1 MKLKKILEN
10 IISEGASDI
19 LYHYIASD
27 YILDMLQKNKINT
40 IAAIGS
46 DSDYKINKN
55 KFYYLST
62 TRSKSS
68 GFKKSDSKIVL
79 DGRKLKQRYK
89 ITPVD
94 YWNWPKSDKDNT
106 SIYISSMQ
114 SLEQEDRIITNKPNI
129 PNAKDYILG
138 IHIYVGKKIYSTDKK
153 IIDICE
159 ESNIPIFIYNNRQ
172 NFYNQIKPIDY
183 TNYEYGNEFEGYED
197 DDSDIEKGREKL
209 KAPFLNIGSYISL
222 NDDNSYNEIIKYLDD
237 DSKIEQFDNFFE
249 DFKRNLKFKSDDI
262 PYESKLLK
270 NEVKTIQSDSG
281 DDSRFILDLLRKSM
295 RKNKVT
301 NMEDYLKLKIYGVKS
316 LKKLDD
322 YKNDLYKFVR
332 SEAMIEFTNQLDE
345 LQGWIQIDGTD
356 YNNAYE
362 SDEIQEILYDYLYK
376 LYDVIKEVVFDE
388 NRNVLR
394 YSYSLDKTY
403 LQQSFDYKN
412 LNISDKLNITDI
424 GHFSST
430 EEFDETIES
439 VFYYVLMRIQ
449 RSSGDKADELYKEYS
464 NNK

>member
-1 MKLKKILEN
+1 MKLKNILEN
-10 IISEGASDI
+10 ILSEGASDI
-19 LYHYIASD
+19 LYHYISAA
-27 YILDMLQKNKINT
+27 YILDMLQNNKINT
-40 IAAIGS
+40 IAAIGN

-94 YWNWPKSDKDNT
+94 YWNLPKSDKDDT
-106 SIYISSMQ
+106 STYISSMQ
-114 SLEQEDRIITNKPNI
+114 SLEQEDRIITDKPSI

-138 IHIYVGKKIYSTDKK
+138 IHIYVGKKIHTIGKK

-183 TNYEYGNEFEGYED
+183 TNYEYEEED
-197 DDSDIEKGREKL
+197 SGMKKNSAWL
-209 KAPFLNIGSYISL
+209 KSPFLNIGSYIAF
-222 NDDNSYNEIIKYLDD
+222 NDDNLYNEIVKYLDD
-237 DSKIEQFDNFFE
+237 DSKIEQFNNFFE
-249 DFKRNLKFKSDDI
+249 DFKRNLKFKSIDI

-281 DDSRFILDLLRKSM
+281 DDSRFILDLLRKNM

-322 YKNDLYKFVR
+322 YKNDLYKFVK
-332 SEAMIEFTNQLDE
+332 SEAMDEFTNQLDE

-362 SDEIQEILYDYLYK
+362 SDEIQKILYDYLNK
-376 LYDVIKEVVFDE
+376 LYNVIKEVVFDE
-388 NRNVLR
+388 TRNILR
-394 YSYSLDKTY
+394 YSYNLDKTY

-424 GHFSST
+424 GDFRNT
-430 EEFDETIES
+430 ERFNETIES

>member
-1 MKLKKILEN
+1 MKLKNILEN
-10 IISEGASDI
+10 ILSEGASDI
-19 LYHYIASD
+19 LYHYISAA

-94 YWNWPKSDKDNT
+94 YWNWPKSDKDDT
-106 SIYISSMQ
+106 STYISSMQ
-114 SLEQEDRIITNKPNI
+114 SLEQEDRIITDKPSI
-129 PNAKDYILG
+129 PNAIDYILG
-138 IHIYVGKKIYSTDKK
+138 IHIYVRNKIGTTVKN

-159 ESNIPIFIYNNRQ
+159 ENNIPIFIYDNQQ
-172 NFYNQIKPIDY
+172 NLYNQIKPIDY
-183 TNYEYGNEFEGYED
+183 TNYEYED
-197 DDSDIEKGREKL
+197 DNSDMEKDSARL
-209 KAPFLNIGSYISL
+209 KTPFLTIGSYL
-222 NDDNSYNEIIKYLDD
+222 AFNDDNLYNEIVKYLDD

-249 DFKRNLKFKSDDI
+249 DFKRNLKFKSNDI
-262 PYESKLLK
+262 PYESKLFK
-270 NEVKTIQSDSG
+270 GEIARIQSDSSN
-281 DDSRFILDLLRKSM
+281 DSRFILDLLRKNM

-301 NMEDYLKLKIYGVKS
+301 NLVDFIKIKRFGKQS

-322 YKNDLYKFVR
+322 YKNDLYKFVK
-332 SEAMIEFTNQLDE
+332 SEAMDEFTNQLDE

-362 SDEIQEILYDYLYK
+362 SDEIQKILYDYLNK
-376 LYDVIKEVVFDE
+376 LYNVIKEVVFDE
-388 NRNVLR
+388 TRNILR
-394 YSYSLDKTY
+394 YSYNLDKTY

-464 NNK
+464 NNN